1 MKNTR
6 RSLWYPVSYLFGAA
20 LGLIVVP
27 QVVLD
32 LAATG
37 DYEVFFPRMVGAAM
51 AVLGVL
57 VVIIILN
64 DLQVMYRP
72 IYYNRFFL
80 AAIFIWLWFDSGD
93 PFFLIVFFVV
103 VLGLVFTSIALY
115 LDNRSKQLPSVR

>member
-6 RSLWYPVSYLFGAA
+6 RSLWYPVAYLFGAA

-37 DYEVFFPRMVGAAM
+37 DYEVFFPRMVGAVM

-57 VVIIILN
+57 IMIIVLN